1 MTSLSVYRS
10 RRATRGFTLLE
21 LLVAISILAMVSI
34 LIYSAF
40 AAMRRTKEG
49 LERIQDRYREGRMAM
64 QRVTRDLSAAYLS
77 LHAPIDTRITM
88 QHTAFVGKRDT
99 PTDRVDFNSF
109 SNTRRDRD
117 AHESD
122 QAEISYFG
130 VDNRSGSSST
140 IDLARRLGVRPDLD
154 PQHGG
159 RVEVLA
165 TDIDLFQLEYLDP
178 QTAMWTDTWDSTQV
192 TGQPNR
198 LPLQVRVTLV
208 LNSGQRNYADGGRGR
223 IRLMTTISL
232 PIQQPLNFA
241 TL

>member
-1 MTSLSVYRS
+1 MRRYR
-10 RRATRGFTLLE
+10 RGFTLLE

-40 AAMRRTKEG
+40 AAMRRSRDG
-49 LERIQDRYREGRMAM
+49 LARIQDRYREGRLAM
-64 QRVTRDLSAAYLS
+64 EYIRRDLSAAYLS
-77 LHAPIDTRITM
+77 MHLPIDQRLLVQKTL
-88 QHTAFVGKRDT
+88 FVGKRGT

-109 SNTRRDRD
+109 SNVRRDRD

-130 VDNRSGSSST
+130 SPNPTDGSVV
-140 IDLARRLGVRPDLD
+140 DLARRSTSRLDLD

-178 QTAMWTDTWDSTQV
+178 TTGMWAETWDSTQV

-198 LPLQVRVTLV
+198 LPFQVRVTLV
-208 LNSGQRNYADGGRGR
+208 LNAGKRASSDGGRGR
-223 IRLMTTISL
+223 IRLMTTVNLS
-232 PIQQPLNFA
+232 IQQPLNFA